1 MKKCIK
7 YIIFFLLISAF
18 TVPVIARDID
28 EIKKSG
34 KIIIAFTETDLEGIN
49 YKLAQEF
56 AKYLNVEMEPVI
68 IEWEEVFEINGRVP
82 SDVATNP
89 DVSYTPDLFS
99 RVDLVC
105 STFTILEWRKKL
117 FDFARTLYSAE
128 IIMIN
133 EEDESPGN
141 FDELSGK
148 KIAFLQGTS
157 FETHIHQ
164 INKNIGGGIELVPA
178 ESSDEAKQM
187 LIDKEVF
194 GVILDAD
201 EALNFRVAQKN
212 RVKIGIPI
220 TEVVKTAYAVEKK
233 NPLKDEVENFF
244 STIPTNGV
252 LDEIFSETFG
262 MTYSAFYNQISRI
275 NLPER
280 LNRDLDEILQSGK
293 IVVALRERNFI
304 YSEEGPIQFMHA
316 LAEEFANYL
325 GVELEY
331 VVTPYFAKY
340 WENSVGEVIKD
351 SSYTPE
357 CFNYF
362 DLAAELIAPLDWR
375 TRKVNLTGIYSSE
388 YTVIAK
394 NDTRINSIN
403 DLRNLKGITG
413 TGTVYDDILRSY
425 GITNLEYAKV
435 NEFIPAV
442 NEEKADYTLI
452 YNAFLELAEY
462 PALEVKLP
470 LGELDV
476 CWAMRKDQ
484 PLLQEALNEFV
495 AKSTKNGLIKTLLVA
510 IKGQHMENA
519 QDLVNSYYGSIQA
532 GQMPYVIYGAEDG
545 LPQEDV
551 FSIYQDNRGYMWF
564 GTSSGVVRYNGREMV
579 VYNTE
584 DGLADNTILD
594 INQDAEGTLYL
605 ATSQGISIIRNDSVT
620 GNILQG
626 IAFTHIFIDSDDT
639 KWFLGDDGI
648 HIVDKNEKQTYLNE
662 MFPILPDNIYS
673 MAEDSKNQNKY
684 FASSEGVY
692 LYSRKDNNLIKVSEE
707 GYALFIDSNDS
718 IWIYTSRGLFIASLD
733 DLIEGKFNERS
744 RNLHESL
751 VFHDQII
758 KGIYQDI
765 YGTIWIYTDS
775 EIYQVLSTSQ
785 KAIRYEQEVGVRS
798 NKILSLW
805 VDLEDN
811 IWIGF
816 SGGLQ
821 RLTNKR
827 GLRNF
832 YPNTIQS
839 YIYSVFQDNT
849 GRIWIAS
856 NDGLFYFSDHLV
868 NFSQRLTSAKTRF
881 VACILPNDNI
891 LVASSGGLY
900 EVNTNSLRIRR
911 KNLFSKPLSGIEKVF
926 VSKQGEIFLLTGING
941 IIYYFKNFTSEPVA
955 IENSNTSNIFQL
967 VEYQNEIIG
976 GNKNE
981 LVTFRDG
988 DFIKT
993 NEIDCNIWSLFSS
1006 GHQLWIGTECGL
1018 GLFEG
1023 GEYVS
1028 INLGSEQQNVSVKA
1042 IRQALNKYKLWL
1054 GTNNGFS
1061 YFDIPDKQ
1069 IEFTIDS
1076 EDGLLGDEITVGGLY
1091 IDNNDL
1097 LWIGTYHGLS
1107 NFNFRAKSVRN
1118 LPPMCYIER
1127 ITLNGEE
1134 IDRESGKVFKH
1145 FQNNLVF
1152 EISGLSFSDEKSIE
1166 YEFYLR
1172 GLENDYT
1179 SYHKG
1184 RDYKAFYNN
1193 LPPGKYEF
1201 IYKARGKNNIWGYA
1215 QKYSF
1220 TIRKAWYQTWVF
1232 RILVIILVT
1241 VSIWLLYKARIKAIE
1256 AQKKRLEALVRE
1268 RTHELEEA
1276 NIEIEAQRDLATHQ
1290 RDQISQQ
1297 KKEIEDSIYYAER
1310 IQRSLL
1316 PSKVILE
1323 SIVPD
1328 YFIMFRPR
1336 DIVSGDFYWSS
1347 RMNGKLIV
1355 TAADCTGHGV
1365 PGAFMSMLGIAYLNE
1380 IVNKLKDLN
1389 ANEILN
1395 YLRDKIIHALG
1406 QTGKEGES
1414 KDGMDMALCIID
1426 PEEKTMEFSG
1436 ANNPLYLVRNG
1447 KLIETKGDK
1456 MPVAIHEKMVSFSNH
1471 EIKLEN
1477 GDNIYLFSDGYA
1489 DQFGGPKGKKFM
1501 YKPMKRLL
1509 EQIAHHPMPDQ
1520 QKILE
1525 KTIDDWQGPY
1535 EQIDD
1540 IVFIGIK
1547 I

>member
-1 MKKCIK
+1 MLRWMYRILFCVFIGTFSFP
-7 YIIFFLLISAF
+7 IL
-18 TVPVIARDID
+18 ARDVD
-28 EIKKSG
+28 EIKRSG

-56 AKYLNVEMEPVI
+56 ARYLNVEMEPVV
-68 IEWEEVFEINGRVP
+68 IEWEEVFQINGRVP
-82 SDVATNP
+82 SDVTTNP
-89 DVSYTPDLFS
+89 DVAYTPDIFKQ
-99 RVDLVC
+99 VDLIC

-117 FDFARTLYSAE
+117 FDFAQTLYSAE

-133 EEDESPGN
+133 EEDNPPKN
-141 FDELSGK
+141 LDDLVGK

-157 FETHIHQ
+157 FETHIQQ
-164 INKNIGGGIELVPA
+164 INKNIGGSIDLCPT
-178 ESSDEAKQM
+178 ESSEEAKQM

-201 EALNFRVAQKN
+201 EALNFRVDQKN
-212 RVKIGIPI
+212 AVKIGIPI
-220 TEVVKTAYAVEKK
+220 TGVVKTAFAVEKK
-233 NPLKDEVENFF
+233 NPLKNEVENFF
-244 STIPTNGV
+244 NTIPSNGV
-252 LDEIFSETFG
+252 LDKIFSETFG

-280 LNRDLDEILQSGK
+280 LNRDLDEILKSGK
-293 IVVALRERNFI
+293 LVVALRERNFI
-304 YSEEGPIQFMHA
+304 YKENGPIQFMHA

-331 VVTPYFAKY
+331 VITPYFAKY
-340 WENSVGEVIKD
+340 WENEEGEVIKD

-357 CFNYF
+357 WFNYF

-375 TRKVNLTGIYSSE
+375 TSKVNLTGIYTSE
-388 YTVIAK
+388 YTIIAK
-394 NDTRINSIN
+394 NETSIHSIS
-403 DLRNLKGITG
+403 DLRKLKGITG
-413 TGTVYDDILRSY
+413 KGTVYEDILASY
-425 GITNLEYAKV
+425 GITNLEYAEV
-435 NEFIPAV
+435 NEFIPSV
-442 NEEKADYTLI
+442 NEGKVDYTLI
-452 YNAFLELAEY
+452 YNAFLELSDY
-462 PALEVKLP
+462 PSLEVKLP
-470 LGELDV
+470 LGQVDV
-476 CWAMRKDQ
+476 CWALRKNQ
-484 PLLQEALNEFV
+484 PLLQDELNAFI
-495 AKSTKNGLIKTLLVA
+495 AKSMKNGLIKTLLVA
-510 IKGQHMENA
+510 IKGQHLENA
-519 QDLVNSYYGSIQA
+519 EDLVNSYYGSIQA

-594 INQDAEGTLYL
+594 IQQDAGGTLYL
-605 ATSQGISIIRNDSVT
+605 ATSHGISMINNDSVT
-620 GNILQG
+620 GNILPG
-626 IAFTHIFIDSDDT
+626 ISFNKIFIDTDDN
-639 KWFLGDDGI
+639 KWFLGDNGI
-648 HIVDKNEKQTYLNE
+648 HIVDKNDRHTYLNE
-662 MFPILPDNIYS
+662 TFPLLPKNIYS

-684 FASSEGVY
+684 FASSDGVY
-692 LYSRKDNNLIKVSEE
+692 LYSRKDNTLVKVSEE

-718 IWIYTSRGLFIASLD
+718 IWIYTSRGLYIAAIE
-733 DLIEGKFNERS
+733 DLVGGHFNERS
-744 RNLHESL
+744 RNLNESL
-751 VFHDQII
+751 IFHDQMI
-758 KGIYQDI
+758 KGIYQDS

-805 VDLEDN
+805 VDIEDN

-839 YIYSVFQDNT
+839 YIYSIFQDKSD
-849 GRIWIAS
+849 RIWIAS
-856 NDGLFYFSDHLV
+856 NDGLFYFSDRLV
-868 NFSQRLTSAKTRF
+868 NYSQRLSSEKIRYVTG
-881 VACILPNDNI
+881 VLPDDNI
-891 LVASSGGLY
+891 LVASSAGLY
-900 EVNTNSLRIRR
+900 EINVHSLRVRSTNS
-911 KNLFSKPLSGIEKVF
+911 FSKPLSGIEKVYL
-926 VSKQGEIFLLTGING
+926 SSSGEIFLLTGING
-941 IIYYFKNFTSEPVA
+941 IIYYFKNFAAAPLA
-955 IENSNTSNIFQL
+955 IENSNTSNIFEL
-967 VEYQNEIIG
+967 IEHEGEIIG

-981 LVTFRDG
+981 LVAFRNG
-988 DFIKT
+988 DFVKIGET
-993 NEIDCNIWSLFSS
+993 DCNIWSLFSINQ
-1006 GHQLWIGTECGL
+1006 QLWIGTECGL
-1018 GLFEG
+1018 GLYENDQ
-1023 GEYVS
+1023 YTS
-1028 INLGSEQQNVSVKA
+1028 YNLGSEQQYVSVKA
-1042 IRQALNKYKLWL
+1042 IQLALNKFKLWL

-1061 YFDIPDKQ
+1061 YFSIPDKQ

-1076 EDGLLGDEITVGGLY
+1076 EDGLLGDEITVGGLF

-1118 LPPMCYIER
+1118 LPPMSYIER
-1127 ITLNGEE
+1127 ITLNGKE
-1134 IDRESGKVFKH
+1134 IDRESGKVFRH

-1172 GLENDYT
+1172 GLENDYS

-1184 RDYKAFYNN
+1184 REYKAYYNN

-1215 QKYSF
+1215 QKYQF
-1220 TIRKAWYQTWVF
+1220 TIRKAWYQTWIF
-1232 RILVIILVT
+1232 RIVVVLLFT
-1241 VSIWLLYKARIKAIE
+1241 VSIWLLYKARIKAIQ
-1256 AQKKRLEALVRE
+1256 AQKKRLEKLVKE

-1328 YFIMFRPR
+1328 YFIFFRPR

-1355 TAADCTGHGV
+1355 TAVDCTGHGV

-1389 ANEILN
+1389 ANDILN

-1426 PEEKTMEFSG
+1426 PEEKIMQYSG

-1447 KLIETKGDK
+1447 ELLETKADK
-1456 MPVAIHEKMVSFSNH
+1456 MPVAIHEQMVSFSNH
-1471 EIKLEN
+1471 QIQLQK

-1501 YKPMKRLL
+1501 YKPLKRLL
-1509 EQIAHHPMPDQ
+1509 VEIADQSMAEQH
-1520 QKILE
+1520 KILE
-1525 KTIDDWQGPY
+1525 KTIYDWQGPY

-1540 IVFIGIK
+1540 MVFIGIK

>member
-1 MKKCIK
+1 MTGWIK
-7 YIIFFLLISAF
+7 HIFFCVFIMAF
-18 TVPVIARDID
+18 SFSIMARDID

-34 KIIIAFTETDLEGIN
+34 KIIIAFTDTDLEGIN
-49 YKLAQEF
+49 FKLAQEF
-56 AKYLNVEMEPVI
+56 ARYLNVEMVPVE

-89 DVSYTPDLFS
+89 DVSYTPDIFK
-99 RVDLVC
+99 RVDLIC
-105 STFTILEWRKKL
+105 STFSILEWRKKL
-117 FDFARTLYSAE
+117 FDFAQTLYSAE

-133 EEDESPGN
+133 EEDEAPKN
-141 FDELSGK
+141 LDELVGK
-148 KIAFLQGTS
+148 KIAFMQGTS
-157 FETHIHQ
+157 LETHIHQ
-164 INKNIGGGIELVPA
+164 INNNIGGGIELLPA

-187 LIDKEVF
+187 LIDKEVY

-201 EALNFRVAQKN
+201 EALNFRVDQNNA
-212 RVKIGIPI
+212 VKIGIPV
-220 TEVVKTAYAVEKK
+220 TEVVKTAFAVEKK
-233 NPLKDEVENFF
+233 NPLKKEVEDFF
-244 STIPTNGV
+244 NTIPTNGV

-262 MTYSAFYNQISRI
+262 ITYSEFYNQISRI

-293 IVVALRERNFI
+293 LVVALRERNFI
-304 YSEEGPIQFMHA
+304 YRENGPIQFMHA

-340 WENSVGEVIKD
+340 WENEVGSVIKD

-357 CFNYF
+357 WFNYF

-375 TRKVNLTGIYSSE
+375 INKVNLTGIYTTE

-394 NDTRINSIN
+394 NETRINSIN
-403 DLRNLKGITG
+403 DLQNLKGITG
-413 TGTVYDDILRSY
+413 SGTVYLDILTSY

-435 NEFIPAV
+435 NEFIPSV
-442 NEEKADYTLI
+442 NDGTADYTLI
-452 YNAFLELAEY
+452 YNAFLELANY
-462 PALEVKLP
+462 PSLEVKLP
-470 LGELDV
+470 MGELDV

-484 PLLQEALNEFV
+484 PQLQDALNAFI
-495 AKSTKNGLIKTLLVA
+495 AKSMRNGLIKTLLVA
-510 IKGQHMENA
+510 IKGQHMDNA
-519 QDLVNSYYGSIQA
+519 EELVNSYYGSIQA

-551 FSIYQDNRGYMWF
+551 FSIYQDSRGYMWF

-594 INQDAEGTLYL
+594 IHQDSTGTLYL
-605 ATSQGISIIRNDSVT
+605 ATSQGISMIRNDTVT
-620 GNILQG
+620 DNILQG
-626 IAFTHIFIDSDDT
+626 ISFSKIFIGSDDT
-639 KWFLGDDGI
+639 KWFLGDNGI
-648 HIVDKNEKQTYLNE
+648 HKIDKDNRQTYLNE
-662 MFPILPDNIYS
+662 TFPVLPKNIYS
-673 MAEDSKNQNKY
+673 MAEDRENQNIY
-684 FASSEGVY
+684 FASSDGVY
-692 LYSRKDNNLIKVSEE
+692 LYSQMDNTLVKVSEE

-718 IWIYTSRGLFIASLD
+718 IWIYTSDGLFIASLD
-733 DLIEGKFNERS
+733 DLIGGKFKERS
-744 RNLHESL
+744 RNLNESL
-751 VFHDQII
+751 IFHDQII
-758 KGIYQDI
+758 KGIYQDS

-785 KAIRYEQEVGVRS
+785 KAIRYEQEVGVKS

-839 YIYSVFQDNT
+839 YIYSIFQDKT
-849 GRIWIAS
+849 GRMWIAS
-856 NDGLFYFSDHLV
+856 NDGLFYFSNQLV
-868 NFSQRLTSAKTRF
+868 NFSQQLSSAKVRS
-881 VACILPNDNI
+881 VAGILPNDNI
-891 LVASSGGLY
+891 LVASSAGLH
-900 EVNTNSLRIRR
+900 EINVNTLRSRRSNS
-911 KNLFSKPLSGIEKVF
+911 FSKPLSGIEKMYI
-926 VSKQGEIFLLTGING
+926 SSSGEIFLLTGING
-941 IIYYFKNFTSEPVA
+941 IIYYLKNFSSDPIA
-955 IENSNTSNIFQL
+955 IENSNTSNIFEL
-967 VEYQNEIIG
+967 VEHNGEILG

-981 LVTFRDG
+981 LIAFRNG
-988 DFIKT
+988 DFVKID
-993 NEIDCNIWSLFSS
+993 EADCNIWSLFSADQ
-1006 GHQLWIGTECGL
+1006 QLWIGTECGL
-1018 GLFEG
+1018 GLFENG
-1023 GEYVS
+1023 HFTTYD
-1028 INLGSEQQNVSVKA
+1028 LGSEQQTISVKA
-1042 IRQALNKYKLWL
+1042 IQQALNKYKLWL

-1069 IEFTIDS
+1069 IDFTIDS

-1107 NFNFRAKSVRN
+1107 NFNFRAKSTRN

-1127 ITLNGEE
+1127 VVLNGQE
-1134 IDRESGKVFKH
+1134 IDKESGKVFSH

-1215 QKYSF
+1215 QKYQF
-1220 TIRKAWYQTWVF
+1220 TIRKAWYQTWIF
-1232 RILVIILVT
+1232 RIVFVLFVF
-1241 VSIWLLYKARIKAIE
+1241 VSVWLFYKARIKVLE
-1256 AQKKRLEALVRE
+1256 AQKKRLEAQVRE

-1276 NIEIEAQRDLATHQ
+1276 NIEIEAQRDLATNQ
-1290 RDQISQQ
+1290 RDQISHQ
-1297 KKEIEDSIYYAER
+1297 KKEIEDSINYAER

-1323 SIVPD
+1323 STVPD

-1336 DIVSGDFYWSS
+1336 DVVSGDFYWSS

-1380 IVNKLKDLN
+1380 IVNKLKDLT

-1406 QTGKEGES
+1406 QTGKEGGS

-1426 PEEKTMEFSG
+1426 PEEKIMQYSG

-1447 KLIETKGDK
+1447 ELIETKADK
-1456 MPVAIHEKMVSFSNH
+1456 MPVAIHERMDSFTNH
-1471 EIKLEN
+1471 EIQLVK
-1477 GDNIYLFSDGYA
+1477 GDSVYICSDGYA

-1509 EQIAHHPMPDQ
+1509 VQIADLPMAEQ
-1520 QKILE
+1520 QDILE
-1525 KTIDDWQGPY
+1525 KTIDEWQGSL